1 MSDWIDFDIFHIPPG
16 YREMEIDIENAR
28 AIRGYYDPALG
39 EFRRLVGPIGTVRE
53 RVLRFRLT
61 PHQPDAAITPAG
73 GGSEPDAT
81 QVMFN
86 G

>member
-1 MSDWIDFDIFHIPPG
+1 M
-16 YREMEIDIENAR
+16 
-28 AIRGYYDPALG
+28 AIRFEVSLDDAQTQELREAIEVMDMRRMFALLRRSGYIEVTELDMPDSPLN
-39 EFRRLVGPIGTVRE
+39 
-53 RVLRFRLT
+53 RLT

-73 GGSEPDAT
+73 GGSEPAAA